1 MRVKEVFLMRCS
13 TCIKIVSFILLIIFY
28 FFSSPQIKAASEKL
42 SELKDQSSSSGS
54 TTPTVPSS
62 TPLSMPSGDSEALHA
77 QKQRFEELKVSQQIM
92 LNLF

>member
-1 MRVKEVFLMRCS
+1 MRVKQVSLIQSVPHKIFLY
-13 TCIKIVSFILLIIFY
+13 IFFPFNDNFL

-62 TPLSMPSGDSEALHA
+62 TPLSMPSGDSEALRA
-77 QKQRFEELKVSQQIM
+77 QKQRFEELKVCQQIII
-92 LNLF
+92 